1 MRDYDS
7 IRKAL
12 EIMVISLRLPLAR
25 DCTLTFEV
33 ANHLL
38 LLCVNTEYWDAISF
52 TLRTNFLDFLK
63 LSVSI
68 LNILQSLIL
77 DKGAILEA
85 PCLLH

>member
-12 EIMVISLRLPLAR
+12 GIMVISLRLPLAR
-25 DCTLTFEV
+25 DCALTFEV
-33 ANHLL
+33 ANNLL
-38 LLCVNTEYWDAISF
+38 LLCVNTEYWNAISF
-52 TLRTNFLDFLK
+52 TLLTNFLDFLK

-77 DKGAILEA
+77 DKGAILEV